1 MRRYEALRSQ
11 LPPGIKTMGYITD
24 MEKDPGEVEFHLT
37 QYAFAPA
44 ILEKG
49 PGTAR
54 YAIGNMVKDPT
65 AEFMEKQ
72 GVTAVK
78 MFPNGV
84 VLFERK
90 AKH

>member
-1 MRRYEALRSQ
+1 MRRYEAMRLE

-49 PGTAR
+49 VGTGR
-54 YAIGNMVKDPT
+54 YAVGNMVKDPT

-72 GVTAVK
+72 GITAVK
-78 MFPNGV
+78 VYPNGV
-84 VLFERK
+84 ILFERK
-90 AKH
+90 AK